1 MLVSDSHKFILFHYP
16 KTGGSSI
23 TEMLGPYL
31 TPNIRVPEVKF
42 MGWQPHH
49 HYDLLQHQAVIK
61 CMERGEQEADVPKIP
76 SGYFSASFI
85 RNPYSLV
92 VSAWEGKKSF
102 LDFVVN
108 EVVTKKANFA
118 KWTQFEYLCNDQGNI
133 LVDFVGR
140 YEQLETDWQKFCYL
154 VRLPKL
160 ELPNLNTSNKGDY
173 RQYYNETTYRIVN
186 KMFKNDFN
194 FFKYSEEL

>member
-1 MLVSDSHKFILFHYP
+1 MLVSDSHKFVLFHYP
-16 KTGGSSI
+16 KTGGSSM
-23 TEMLGPYL
+23 TEVLGPYL
-31 TPNIRVPEVKF
+31 NPKLNVPKVKF
-42 MGWQPHH
+42 MRWQSDHH
-49 HYDLLQHQAVIK
+49 IDLIQHRPITECIRAAEIN
-61 CMERGEQEADVPKIP
+61 ATVPSIP
-76 SGYFSASFI
+76 KGYFRASFI

-160 ELPNLNTSNKGDY
+160 ELPNLNTSNKGNY
-173 RQYYNETTYRIVN
+173 RQYYNEKTYRIVN
-186 KMFKNDFN
+186 KMFKRDFN